1 MTPVRP
7 SKLEEF
13 GRAVDLRTGQMVRGA
28 RRGTY
33 FKKKTTTHV
42 TNQG

>member
-13 GRAVDLRTGQMVRGA
+13 GRAVDPRKGLMVRGA
-28 RRGTY
+28 RRGIY
-33 FKKKTTTHV
+33 FKKKTHV
-42 TNQG
+42 TSQG

>member
-1 MTPVRP
+1 MTPARP

-13 GRAVDLRTGQMVRGA
+13 GSAIDPRKGKVVRGA

-33 FKKKTTTHV
+33 FKKKTTHV